1 MKRALILFSLS
12 IILLSACTSNNTP
25 KTQYYLLNSPTL
37 NTSVGNTN
45 SASIIN
51 NTNTPTITVNVLELP
66 DYLKQPGLVLQ
77 LSDHQLHY
85 SNFHMWAE
93 TLKTSVAHTLA
104 QDLNTIDQYNHHV
117 ISAIASRPTDDTELV
132 IEITAFHATHQ
143 SQVILAGSYWLQ
155 ESKIPRLVKK
165 HNFKLMVALTV
176 DGYPHAVHK
185 MRQAITLLSADISK
199 NLNEN
204 KQADK

>member
-1 MKRALILFSLS
+1 MKRALSLFSLS

-37 NTSVGNTN
+37 NTSVSNKN
-45 SASIIN
+45 SARIIK

-93 TLKTSVAHTLA
+93 TLQTSIVRTLT
-104 QDLNTIDQYNHHV
+104 QDLNTVDQRHHYV
-117 ISAIASRPTDDTELV
+117 IAAMPSRQTFDTELLV
-132 IEITAFHATHQ
+132 EVTAFHATHQ

-155 ESKIPRLVKK
+155 ERKTPHVLKK
-165 HNFKLMVALTV
+165 HHFKFMVALTV
-176 DGYPHAVHK
+176 DGYPHAVQQ
-185 MRQAITLLSADISK
+185 MRQAMTLLSSDIS
-199 NLNEN
+199 NHLATE
-204 KQADK
+204 

>member
-12 IILLSACTSNNTP
+12 IILMSACTSNNTP

-37 NTSVGNTN
+37 NTSVGDTN

-93 TLKTSVAHTLA
+93 TLQTSVAQTLT
-104 QDLNTIDQYNHHV
+104 QDLNTIDQRNYYVTAAMPNK
-117 ISAIASRPTDDTELV
+117 RTDDTELV

-143 SQVILAGSYWLQ
+143 SQVILTGSYWLQ
-155 ESKIPRLVKK
+155 ESKIHRLIKK

-199 NLNEN
+199 NLNKN